1 MRSPIL
7 ASIGGV
13 TAAFL
18 GALCCAGP
26 LLFIFFGV
34 GAGLAS
40 TFDPLRPLF
49 TVLMLGALGF
59 GFYVVYGRRRSWRTA
74 AAGAA
79 YALPRHRTRD
89 QVLLWSATALAA
101 VLWSLPYWL
110 TLFL

>member
-1 MRSPIL
+1 MRSPML
-7 ASIGGV
+7 ASVGGV

-26 LLFIFFGV
+26 LLFVFFGV

-49 TVLMLGALGF
+49 TALMLGALGF
-59 GFYVVYGRRRSWRTA
+59 GFYVVYGRRRPARTA
-74 AAGAA
+74 TAGATCA
-79 YALPRHRTRD
+79 VPRRRARD
-89 QVLLWSATALAA
+89 QLLLWSATALAA

-110 TLFL
+110 TLFI